1 MPDEGPDLIPVKP
14 LVAILVLAAAPVLA
28 APAPTFEAFP
38 VEEVWSGQPAA
49 VDNDATK
56 DWRPNRSNLRRAQA
70 AGPNFAGR
78 FTLAQWNC
86 GLRCTQ
92 VVLLDTATGKP
103 VGDLRAATGV
113 RFRRDSELL
122 IANPPESIPAGD
134 KRTKTKY
141 YRFTAGAFTEI
152 EVSAP

>member
-1 MPDEGPDLIPVKP
+1 MPGEGPGLIPVNS
-14 LVAILVLAAAPVLA
+14 LVAILLLAVAP
-28 APAPTFEAFP
+28 PAFEAFP

-70 AGPNFAGR
+70 TGPNFAGR

-141 YRFTAGAFTEI
+141 YRFTAGSFTEV